1 MRRRDFITLVGGA
14 AAWPVAVRAQ
24 QRAVPVIGVLVPYS
38 PEFIAPYLVSLR
50 QGLGESGL
58 IEGRN
63 VAIEVRYGRLNSE
76 QLTELAG
83 DLVRRRVAVIATLG
97 GPAMVRAVRAASTSI
112 PIVFEVAADVVR
124 SGLVP
129 SLSRPS
135 GNATG
140 VAWQAGETEGKRLE
154 LLRML
159 VPSAKRFA
167 VLAGSENA
175 ANIIDLKEGGATAG
189 VEIMPLQANA
199 NQDIDSAFSSLS
211 RRPADA
217 LLVSSYPLFFERM
230 VQIATLSARHDVPT
244 IHPLREFAAVGGLMS
259 YGPNFAGQVRQ
270 VGVYVGRILK
280 GEKPA
285 DLPVIQ
291 PTKFDFV
298 INLTTARALDINVPS
313 NLLALADEVIE

>member
-1 MRRRDFITLVGGA
+1 MIGRREFITLLGGA
-14 AAWPVAVRAQ
+14 AAWPLAARAQ
-24 QRAVPVIGVLVPYS
+24 SAVPVIGVLVPYS
-38 PEFIAPYLVSLR
+38 PETTAPYLASLR

-63 VAIEVRYGRLNSE
+63 VAIEVRYGRNNPERLK
-76 QLTELAG
+76 ELAA

-97 GPAMVRAVRAASTSI
+97 GPVTVRAVRAASSSV

-124 SGLVP
+124 SGLVA
-129 SLSRPS
+129 SLSHPS
-135 GNATG
+135 DNATG

-159 VPSAKRFA
+159 LPGAKRFA
-167 VLAGSENA
+167 VLSGSENA
-175 ANIIDLKEGGATAG
+175 ANIVDLKEGAKTAG
-189 VEIMPLQANA
+189 VEITLLQAIA
-199 NQDIDSAFSSLS
+199 NQDIDTAFASLS

-217 LLVSSYPLFFERM
+217 LLVSSYTLFVERM

-244 IHPLREFAAVGGLMS
+244 IHFLREFATVGGLMS

-280 GEKPA
+280 GEKPE

-291 PTKFDFV
+291 PTEFDFV
-298 INLTTARALDINVPS
+298 INLTTARALDINVPP